1 MNSKLE
7 EFGKDVGAFL
17 RGVLGKEAAE
27 PAGKGEWQHGSEP
40 AASGEWGA
48 PEKSRGGPWNGGGDS
63 DPNLVFPADYKLW
76 ADMNNAPKLIP
87 GHLLVVHL
95 ATSTCYQVDPA
106 TGNATLLFTL
116 RWGPRT
122 FAWRA
127 IADTDGTIYCSVSG
141 TLASVQGAIPPG
153 YAPPAARFNYWGAI
167 VQIDHRRGK
176 MRTLVETKLPG
187 VGEVLDPHGIQFI
200 DGNRLL
206 VADFQG
212 FEPGGCIYAVDK
224 RSGDLEV
231 ISKNGLFTVPV
242 SALMDSDGVVW
253 VANADMTEEND
264 GEIIRIEKGG
274 RQSVF
279 LPPSG
284 KNSGQVVGLLQSYK
298 AEELI
303 VFRCEWPNVRGNS
316 AVFTINKKTKKIKEL
331 FRSRVDDPRFYN
343 TNGDVSG
350 KMLWFGE
357 SVHKEIIGYNLETNK
372 IETRIDFRPVAGG
385 WHGMLD
391 SYDGIESV
399 TVIPPIK
406 ADQTVS

>member
-7 EFGKDVGAFL
+7 DFGKDVGSFL
-17 RGVLGKEAAE
+17 RGVLTSDGTEAQGKSAGPRGNE
-27 PAGKGEWQHGSEP
+27 PAGGGDW
-40 AASGEWGA
+40 AT
-48 PEKSRGGPWNGGGDS
+48 PEQARNSWGGGGAG
-63 DPNLVFPADYKLW
+63 DPNAVFPPEYKLW
-76 ADMNNAPKLIP
+76 SDMNNAPKLIP

-106 TGNATLLFTL
+106 SGNATLLFTL

-122 FAWRA
+122 FMWRA
-127 IADTDGTIYCSVSG
+127 IADSDGTIYCSVSG
-141 TLASVQGAIPPG
+141 TLASVQGDIPPG

-167 VQIDHRRGK
+167 VQIDHRHGR

-187 VGEVLDPHGIQFI
+187 IGEVLDPHGMQMIK
-200 DGNRLL
+200 GNKLL
-206 VADFQG
+206 VSDFQG
-212 FEPGGCIYAVDK
+212 FEPGGCIYTVDK
-224 RSGDLEV
+224 RNGDLEV
-231 ISKNGLFTVPV
+231 LSKDGLFTVPV
-242 SALMDSDGVVW
+242 SALMDPEGVVW
-253 VANADMTEEND
+253 VANADMTAEND
-264 GEIIRIEKGG
+264 GEIIRLEKDGK
-274 RQSVF
+274 QTVF
-279 LPPSG
+279 LPPAG

-298 AEELI
+298 PDELV

-316 AVFTINKKTKKIKEL
+316 AVFTINKKTKKIREL

-343 TNGDVSG
+343 TNGDVAG

-372 IETRIDFRPVAGG
+372 IEARLDFRPVAGG

-399 TVIPPIK
+399 TVIPPIDT
-406 ADQTVS
+406 DQSVL